1 MPMPSRLVIAILLML
16 FTAAPTSAGEK
27 LTFGYIGDMLS
38 YGSLTVLREAYSRL
52 DITIETV
59 QMPPARSLAEADNG
73 MTDGEIHRIK
83 DIGTAHPNLLRVD
96 FPVNQ
101 LQGVMLALDDL
112 AVTDVN
118 DLTPYRIGI
127 KTGLI
132 YAEKLTK
139 GMPNVIRLS
148 HTDKLLTS
156 LLQRRVDVVIT
167 DRLWAEMQIAHNPGK
182 ELRIVGEPL
191 VVIPLYHYINIR
203 HADQAPKLVGILKT
217 MEQNGLS
224 DRIRQKAYRE
234 YERQG
239 SI

>member
-1 MPMPSRLVIAILLML
+1 MPIPSRLAIAILLML
-16 FTAAPTSAGEK
+16 FTATPASAGEK
-27 LTFGYIGDMLS
+27 LTFGYIGDLLS
-38 YGSLTVLREAYSRL
+38 YGSLAVLREAYLQL

-59 QMPPARSLAEADNG
+59 QLPPGRSLTEADNG

-83 DIGTAHPNLLRVD
+83 DIGAAHPNLLRVD

-112 AVTDVN
+112 PITDIN
-118 DLTPYRIGI
+118 DLATYRVGI
-127 KTGLI
+127 KTGLL
-132 YAEKLTK
+132 YTEKLTR
-139 GMPNVIRLS
+139 GLPNVIKLS
-148 HTDKLLTS
+148 HSDKLLTS

-167 DRLWAEMQIAHNPGK
+167 DRLWAEMQIAHNPET

-217 MEQNGLS
+217 MEHNGLS